1 LLGKNGIVLLCA
13 ALLAGFA
20 LGFAGTTTAYRLGWL
35 RPPGEGPVEK
45 MTRELNLTPS
55 QREQVGEVMEDT
67 RAHVS
72 QLRRNFQRQRR
83 KVLLNAYIQIRTVL
97 TPEQQA
103 RFDQN
108 FVPPRFRS
116 EAEQL
121 EQQGQVPPPPWAS
134 PAATP
139 TPGAPAE

>member
-1 LLGKNGIVLLCA
+1 LLGKNGIAVLCA

-35 RPPGEGPVEK
+35 RPPGGGPMEK
-45 MTRELNLTPS
+45 MSRDLNLTPG

-67 RAHVS
+67 RARVG

-97 TPEQQA
+97 TPQQQA
-103 RFDQN
+103 RFDQD

-121 EQQGQVPPPPWAS
+121 EQQGQAVPPPWAS
-134 PAATP
+134 PAASP
-139 TPGAPAE
+139 TAAAPVE